1 MAQAVLSLLQFIL
14 VQVLVRT
21 NDGGRK
27 AVREYIVINDE
38 LRDNLSGM
46 PHAEWGHHIDA
57 IIRQEKR
64 RIRDQILEM
73 YIRNEVDRREA
84 ILFIPPGVTVMKR
97 EGFWRYATPPVNI
110 GGVPLPFTMIYLFI
124 CPFPSKTTFWICTG
138 IILFF
143 VILDRSGWTVRT
155 ICTRIFSILRG
166 AIASGRPW
174 WYRHHTESPRD
185 WTGLD

>member
-1 MAQAVLSLLQFIL
+1 
-14 VQVLVRT
+14 
-21 NDGGRK
+21 
-27 AVREYIVINDE
+27 
-38 LRDNLSGM
+38 
-46 PHAEWGHHIDA
+46 
-57 IIRQEKR
+57 
-64 RIRDQILEM
+64 
-73 YIRNEVDRREA
+73 
-84 ILFIPPGVTVMKR
+84 MKR

-110 GGVPLPFTMIYLFI
+110 QGVPLPFTMIYLFI

-174 WYRHHTESPRD
+174 WDRHQTESPQYC
-185 WTGLD
+185 TGRQSEITHLCQVKKLSLLCSGYRYWHARYCSRHHRLQ

>member
-1 MAQAVLSLLQFIL
+1 
-14 VQVLVRT
+14 
-21 NDGGRK
+21 
-27 AVREYIVINDE
+27 
-38 LRDNLSGM
+38 
-46 PHAEWGHHIDA
+46 
-57 IIRQEKR
+57 
-64 RIRDQILEM
+64 
-73 YIRNEVDRREA
+73 
-84 ILFIPPGVTVMKR
+84 MKR

-110 GGVPLPFTMIYLFI
+110 QGVPLPFTMIYLFI

-174 WYRHHTESPRD
+174 WYRHHTEPGLRAVMAAVVQQPKAGGQAGKNSASGSLPQPRPMSR
-185 WTGLD
+185 

>member
-1 MAQAVLSLLQFIL
+1 
-14 VQVLVRT
+14 
-21 NDGGRK
+21 
-27 AVREYIVINDE
+27 
-38 LRDNLSGM
+38 
-46 PHAEWGHHIDA
+46 
-57 IIRQEKR
+57 
-64 RIRDQILEM
+64 
-73 YIRNEVDRREA
+73 
-84 ILFIPPGVTVMKR
+84 MKR

-110 GGVPLPFTMIYLFI
+110 QWRTSAVHHDLSVYMPLSLQNNLLDLHRHHFY
-124 CPFPSKTTFWICTG
+124 
-138 IILFF
+138 FF

>member
-1 MAQAVLSLLQFIL
+1 
-14 VQVLVRT
+14 
-21 NDGGRK
+21 
-27 AVREYIVINDE
+27 
-38 LRDNLSGM
+38 
-46 PHAEWGHHIDA
+46 
-57 IIRQEKR
+57 
-64 RIRDQILEM
+64 
-73 YIRNEVDRREA
+73 
-84 ILFIPPGVTVMKR
+84 MKR

-110 GGVPLPFTMIYLFI
+110 QGVPLPFTMIYLFI

-155 ICTRIFSILRG
+155 ICTRIFSILRE